1 MKLLPALAASF
12 ASLLLA
18 SYAAGAQE
26 TMTPAP
32 AEELPRDAATSAEVK
47 SGKVVW
53 DISVRST
60 PRQFLNNLTDI
71 RAAYDALDGF
81 GVKPEMIFVFRGD
94 AITWLS
100 RSQSQGSSWARKTID
115 QITGILSDMQNREG
129 VRMVADP
136 IAGAMIRNRASNLM
150 TAVTVVDNAFVELIN
165 YQSKGY
171 ALIQLQ

>member
-1 MKLLPALAASF
+1 LFFLTP
-12 ASLLLA
+12 
-18 SYAAGAQE
+18 YAAGAQQ
-26 TMTPAP
+26 TAPMP

-47 SGKVVW
+47 AGKVVW

-94 AITWLS
+94 SHTWLS
-100 RSQSQGSSWARKTID
+100 RSQAQGSSWARKTID
-115 QITGILSDMQNREG
+115 QITGILNDMQNREG

-150 TAVTVVDNAFVELIN
+150 TRVTVVDNAFVELIN
-165 YQSKGY
+165 YQSRGY
-171 ALIQLQ
+171 ALIQLE